1 MINPIDEFY
10 LLTAYVG
17 KQFLQR
23 GLLAVASP
31 LSSAPPARPP
41 IPKKYHARPQKV
53 LAMAEKSD
61 ERITMKKFITLLISC
76 SLTLAAT
83 SIAQQDEEQGKVKK
97 KDQTEKSQPANE
109 AKPAPKPKL
118 APKEHA
124 QPKTHGQQTGEM
136 NTEPNALKTRGK
148 DKVGPKAESTESA
161 PKMHDMTR
169 GAGKEPANADATV
182 TGQEHGMKGK
192 KEHAVHTESA
202 ITNKP
207 AGPTTGV
214 GANAES
220 LGSGAVEASK
230 ANPNA
235 NVKVNV
241 DKVNARGGKMPDIQ
255 TIKTQHASFRAQP
268 RPDKV
273 PTVTFSQSYRI
284 SGSDQWQGEKYAAYR
299 SYHPE
304 RHDQGWYHSH
314 YPRVELIGGGYYYW
328 NGGYWYPAWGYDSSA
343 EYYAYDGPVYVGSN
357 AEPPDRVIADVQGA
371 LQEMGYYH
379 GEVDGLLG
387 PMTREALTT
396 YQADNGLY
404 PTATIDEP
412 TMESLGMG

>member
-1 MINPIDEFY
+1 
-10 LLTAYVG
+10 
-17 KQFLQR
+17 
-23 GLLAVASP
+23 
-31 LSSAPPARPP
+31 
-41 IPKKYHARPQKV
+41 
-53 LAMAEKSD
+53 
-61 ERITMKKFITLLISC
+61 MKKFITILISC
-76 SLTLAAT
+76 SLALAAT
-83 SIAQQDEEQGKVKK
+83 SIAQQDEEQGKAKK
-97 KDQTEKSQPANE
+97 KDQTEKSQPAKE

-118 APKEHA
+118 VPKEHA
-124 QPKTHGQQTGEM
+124 ETKTHGQNKAELK
-136 NTEPNALKTRGK
+136 TEP
-148 DKVGPKAESTESA
+148 TESA
-161 PKMHDMTR
+161 PPKMHDMTKH
-169 GAGKEPANADATV
+169 AGQEPANADATV
-182 TGQEHGMKGK
+182 TGQEQGMKGK
-192 KEHAVHTESA
+192 NEHAVHTESA

-214 GANAES
+214 GARGGDVNEVDRDRLPQTS
-220 LGSGAVEASK
+220 VAVGASK

-255 TIKTQHASFRAQP
+255 TIKSQHVSFRAQP

-284 SGSDQWQGEKYAAYR
+284 SGSDQWQGEKYSAFR

-304 RHDQGWYHSH
+304 RHDRGWYSSH
-314 YPRVELIGGGYYYW
+314 HNRVELIGGGYYYFD
-328 NGGYWYPAWGYDSSA
+328 GGYWRPAWGYDSSA
-343 EYYAYDGPVYVGSN
+343 EYYAYDGPIYVGSN

-387 PMTREALTT
+387 PLTREALTA

-404 PTATIDEP
+404 TTATIDEP